1 MCILSWYTLLMFK
14 LYIYI
19 YIYIDETKQI
29 ENERWKIKRIKSRV
43 LIFILQQHKSPV
55 EHIR

>member
-14 LYIYI
+14 L

-43 LIFILQQHKSPV
+43 LIFILQQHKGPV

>member
-1 MCILSWYTLLMFK
+1 MCVMCILSWYTLLMFK
-14 LYIYI
+14 L

>member
-1 MCILSWYTLLMFK
+1 MCILSWYTLL
-14 LYIYI
+14 ISW

-43 LIFILQQHKSPV
+43 LIFILQQHKGPV